1 MTVQL
6 DSSPLAQLIIPVE
19 TTDDTAISGS
29 DYTALSSQT
38 VTFAAGAA
46 GANLSQTVTITILE
60 DSLDEADETFKVS
73 FGTLPGGV
81 TAGTDNEVT
90 VTITDD
96 DVPEVTFSSAAAT
109 VAEGDGTIE
118 VTVQLDSSP
127 LAQLIIPVETTDDT
141 AISGSDYTALSSQ
154 TVTFAAGAAGAN
166 LSQTVTITILEDSL
180 DEANETFTVSFGT
193 LPGGVTA
200 GTDNE
205 VTVTITDDDVPE
217 VTFSSAAA
225 TVAEGDGTIEVT
237 VQLDSSPLAQLII
250 PVETTDDTAISGSD
264 YTALSSQTVTFCRGR
279 GRCQLEPDGDDHD
292 S

>member
-1 MTVQL
+1 MPTGDVVDRGYPD
-6 DSSPLAQLIIPVE
+6 DS
-19 TTDDTAISGS
+19 
-29 DYTALSSQT
+29 
-38 VTFAAGAA
+38 
-46 GANLSQTVTITILE
+46 
-60 DSLDEADETFKVS
+60 
-73 FGTLPGGV
+73 
-81 TAGTDNEVT
+81 VT

-180 DEANETFTVSFGT
+180 DEADETFTVSFGT

-200 GTDNE
+200 GTDDE

-225 TVAEGDGTIEVT
+225 TVAEG
-237 VQLDSSPLAQLII
+237 
-250 PVETTDDTAISGSD
+250 
-264 YTALSSQTVTFCRGR
+264 
-279 GRCQLEPDGDDHD
+279 
-292 S
+292 